1 MKTKKKLQR
10 PRQSPDLWEI
20 ENRNQKRR
28 LRTMAKC
35 AMQCEIFSRV
45 VGYHRPVGQ
54 WNKGKREEFK
64 DRVEFDEGKSLCSC
78 KATRG
83 FPKTE
88 MEMKNK
94 FTF

>member
-1 MKTKKKLQR
+1 
-10 PRQSPDLWEI
+10 
-20 ENRNQKRR
+20 
-28 LRTMAKC
+28 MAKC

-45 VGYHRPVGQ
+45 VGYHRPVQQ

-64 DRVEFDEGKSLCSC
+64 DRVEFDEGVSHKS
-78 KATRG
+78 KFATRD

>member
-1 MKTKKKLQR
+1 
-10 PRQSPDLWEI
+10 
-20 ENRNQKRR
+20 
-28 LRTMAKC
+28 MAKC
-35 AMQCEIFSRV
+35 AMKCEIFSRV
-45 VGYHRPVGQ
+45 VGYHRPVQQ

-64 DRVEFDEGKSLCSC
+64 DRVEFDEGKCLCS
-78 KATRG
+78 KHGTRG